1 MDNYHA
7 QLQAEMNRRLI
18 EAFGMYSENLERLS
32 NGGSIAYS
40 DIDFTNLAHM
50 PLNF

>member
-18 EAFGMYSENLERLS
+18 EAFGMYSENLDRLAQ
-32 NGGSIAYS
+32 G
-40 DIDFTNLAHM
+40 TL
-50 PLNF
+50 